1 MRTLIPKNIE
11 AGFSKQGSA
20 KQERVRVVLPYKGQY
35 LLERLT
41 NPNWPKNIGKMR
53 HIGGG
58 IESGETPQEAASREM
73 YEELGAHINPDDF
86 VSLGKHDG
94 HHYLELKNHRL
105 HPGQFNATVGSD
117 PVITLEKQHP
127 AGPKYMGPSLH
138 QLYGNSR

>member
-11 AGFSKQGSA
+11 AGFVKRAAQ
-20 KQERVRVVLPYKGQY
+20 QERVRVVLPYKGQY

-58 IESGETPQEAASREM
+58 IEPGETPQEAASREM
-73 YEELGAHINPDDF
+73 YEELGVQINPDHF
-86 VSLGKHDG
+86 VALGKHDG
-94 HHYLELKNHRL
+94 HHYLELKNHNL

-117 PVITLEKQHP
+117 PIITLEKQHP
-127 AGPKYMGPSLH
+127 SGSKYMGPSLH
-138 QLYGNSR
+138 QLYNGR